1 MTSRTA
7 RLATF
12 ARSAL
17 TGGAATL
24 VDLGVIALVVG
35 VLQLA
40 PAVANAPALLAGAV
54 VQFFGNRH
62 FAFRG
67 GSGGLARQ
75 AALFVVTEAIT
86 LLLNGGVYHL
96 VVTHVPLGAH
106 AVLGAVLLRAV
117 TTAPTDLML
126 AKLGIAGM
134 RLMPEVVA
142 SPDGHAL
149 LVLPDDSGDPARVV
163 VFG

>member
-35 VLQLA
+35 LLHLA
-40 PAVANAPALLAGAV
+40 PAVANVPALLAGAV

-106 AVLGAVLLRAV
+106 AVVGAVLLRAV
-117 TTAPTDLML
+117 TTNLVFVLWSYPVWKRIFAP
-126 AKLGIAGM
+126 APA
-134 RLMPEVVA
+134 
-142 SPDGHAL
+142 AL
-149 LVLPDDSGDPARVV
+149 LSDPMTAGR
-163 VFG
+163 